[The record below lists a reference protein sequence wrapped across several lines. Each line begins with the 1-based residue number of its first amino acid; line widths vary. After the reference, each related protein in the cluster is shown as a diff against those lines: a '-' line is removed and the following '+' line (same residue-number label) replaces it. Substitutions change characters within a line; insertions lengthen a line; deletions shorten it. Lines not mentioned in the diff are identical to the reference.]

1 MNSADRHALALSI
14 VHREAARTLSKA
26 DFDLCM
32 RIAKRALGYPL
43 DEYMAN
49 IRDTDNPA
57 MLARDVAGDLWDASI
72 RCDFDAF
79 KAEVANALASTARVL
94 PDQLTPPVQDVLG
107 LMLWKTTPLAH
118 ALRAGGF
125 TIERKTETEQ
135 AVALHW
141 LLGFALKDGD
151 DWQKTAAVALRQLT
165 DAAKQPGDTQP

>member
-1 MNSADRHALALSI
+1 MITDHHIIAMRL
-14 VHREAARTLSKA
+14 VHEEAGRTLSRD

-32 RIAKRALGYPL
+32 RIAKRALAYLP
-43 DEYMAN
+43 DEYLAN
-49 IRDTDNPA
+49 IRDTDIA
-57 MLARDVAGDLWDASI
+57 ARL
-72 RCDFDAF
+72 
-79 KAEVANALASTARVL
+79 L
-94 PDQLTPPVQDVLG
+94 PTQITPPVQDVLG
-107 LMLWKTTPLAH
+107 LMLWNTTPLAH

-125 TIERKTETEQ
+125 AIERKCETEQ

>member
-1 MNSADRHALALSI
+1 MTTNRHQLALSI

-32 RIAKRALGYPL
+32 RIAKRALGYLP
-43 DEYMAN
+43 DGYMAN
-49 IRDTDNPA
+49 IRDADSLT
-57 MLARDVAGDLWDASI
+57 MLARDVTGDLWDASI

-79 KAEVANALASTARVL
+79 KAEVANALAHSANVL
-94 PDQLTPPVQDVLG
+94 PAQLTQPLREVLG
-107 LMLWKTTPLAH
+107 LMLWQTTPIAH
-118 ALRAGGF
+118 ALRATGQ
-125 TIERKTETEQ
+125 TIERKCETEQ

-165 DAAKQPGDTQP
+165 DAAKQPGDSQP